1 MLLICFSGALGML
14 TPHQSL
20 EKGERSITE
29 ARRLETT
36 MQNERVSSLMNF
48 TTVLCIDYDWSIILS
63 YLIYLPLS
71 LSFLSLSFYHRF
83 SNVFISWFFFLVKS
97 IKYSAIYARTFSQ
110 ANVVSE
116 IFKRTARDAELKNA
130 LAHRKERED
139 ERARV
144 REIRINEFRQDI
156 TSKGPFPGTY
166 HSQSEK
172 ILETEKDMN
181 ASCNGERDIEGQVE
195 EEYIRDMASRVLQAR
210 WRIMRFLS
218 SFISLFP
225 SLLHSFLLSPLQ
237 AVR

>member
-1 MLLICFSGALGML
+1 MILFLL
-14 TPHQSL
+14 
-20 EKGERSITE
+20 
-29 ARRLETT
+29 
-36 MQNERVSSLMNF
+36 
-48 TTVLCIDYDWSIILS
+48 
-63 YLIYLPLS
+63 
-71 LSFLSLSFYHRF
+71 
-83 SNVFISWFFFLVKS
+83 KS

-218 SFISLFP
+218 SFFLYFFIFFLASFLPSFP
-225 SLLHSFLLSPLQ
+225 STSCSIVVMIMFPITMMMMMIMSSMIFEMK
-237 AVR
+237 RSCDTNKMTDFIF

>member
-1 MLLICFSGALGML
+1 M
-14 TPHQSL
+14 
-20 EKGERSITE
+20 
-29 ARRLETT
+29 
-36 MQNERVSSLMNF
+36 
-48 TTVLCIDYDWSIILS
+48 
-63 YLIYLPLS
+63 
-71 LSFLSLSFYHRF
+71 
-83 SNVFISWFFFLVKS
+83 
-97 IKYSAIYARTFSQ
+97 
-110 ANVVSE
+110 
-116 IFKRTARDAELKNA
+116 
-130 LAHRKERED
+130 
-139 ERARV
+139 

-225 SLLHSFLLSPLQ
+225 PLYKLFDSSYDN
-237 AVR
+237 VSNYDDDDDDDYVIHDI

>member
-1 MLLICFSGALGML
+1 MILFLL
-14 TPHQSL
+14 
-20 EKGERSITE
+20 
-29 ARRLETT
+29 
-36 MQNERVSSLMNF
+36 
-48 TTVLCIDYDWSIILS
+48 
-63 YLIYLPLS
+63 
-71 LSFLSLSFYHRF
+71 
-83 SNVFISWFFFLVKS
+83 KS
-97 IKYSAIYARTFSQ
+97 IKYSAIYARTILQ

-181 ASCNGERDIEGQVE
+181 ASCNGDRDIEGQVE

-210 WRIMRFLS
+210 WRIMRFVS
-218 SFISLFP
+218 SFFLYFLPSFLPIFLATFFISFLPPFP
-225 SLLHSFLLSPLQ
+225 STSCSIVVMIMYPITMMMMMMIMSSMIFEMKRSCDTDKMTGFIL
-237 AVR
+237 

>member
-1 MLLICFSGALGML
+1 M
-14 TPHQSL
+14 
-20 EKGERSITE
+20 
-29 ARRLETT
+29 
-36 MQNERVSSLMNF
+36 
-48 TTVLCIDYDWSIILS
+48 IL
-63 YLIYLPLS
+63 
-71 LSFLSLSFYHRF
+71 
-83 SNVFISWFFFLVKS
+83 FLVKS
-97 IKYSAIYARTFSQ
+97 IKYSAKYARTFLQ

-210 WRIMRFLS
+210 WRIMRFVPSFLS
-218 SFISLFP
+218 FFLPSFLP
-225 SLLHSFLLSPLQ
+225 SLLFISFILKFPLLNFCSIGH
-237 AVR
+237 AVKSLSSEIFVIRLFLKVMLPEFKEHFA